1 MEPII
6 ISIDGNIGAGKSTIL
21 KRLKEEHPEFYY
33 IDEPV
38 NLWTSLEDENN
49 ESLLKLYYKDK
60 KRWSFTFQNY
70 VLISRMLY
78 TIDKIESWKKECEK
92 DKSKLKN
99 NVFITERFIDTD
111 FNIFTKML
119 FDDGFINKMEWDI
132 YNNWYNFLTN
142 KYKLNYVIY
151 LNISPETCKERI
163 NKRARDG
170 EENITLEFLEKI
182 DSYHQKWFRET
193 SINVLKIEKYDEI
206 FNIINAT
213 SEL

>member
-21 KRLKEEHPEFYY
+21 KRLKQEHPEFHY

-38 NLWTSLEDENN
+38 DLWTTLEDENKN
-49 ESLLKLYYKDK
+49 SLLKLYYNDK

-70 VLISRMLY
+70 VLITRMLH
-78 TIDKIESWKKECEK
+78 TIDKIESWKKECEE
-92 DKSKLKN
+92 DKEKCKN
-99 NVFITERFIDTD
+99 RIFITERFIDTD

-163 NKRARDG
+163 NKRARGG

-182 DSYHQKWFRET
+182 DFYHKEWFEKT
-193 SINVLKIEKYDEI
+193 SIDVFKIEFYEEI
-206 FNIINAT
+206 FKIKNLSLI
-213 SEL
+213 

>member
-21 KRLKEEHPEFYY
+21 KRLKEEHPEFHY

-182 DSYHQKWFRET
+182 DSYHQKWFKET
-193 SINVLKIEKYDEI
+193 NINVLKIEKYDEI
-206 FNIINAT
+206 FNVINAT

>member
-21 KRLKEEHPEFYY
+21 KRLKEEHPEFHY

-92 DKSKLKN
+92 DKNKLKN

-182 DSYHQKWFRET
+182 DSYHQKWFKET
-193 SINVLKIEKYDEI
+193 NINVLKIEKYDEI
-206 FNIINAT
+206 FNVINAT